1 MRKLV
6 YTMSKNGFEVM
17 STVSYSVAESMRR
30 KGYAYSTSL
39 VEITEK
45 MPKRARELA
54 EKRFEKRG
62 WK

>member
-17 STVSYSVAESMRR
+17 STVSYSVAESMKN
-30 KGYAYSTSL
+30 KGYTYSTKL